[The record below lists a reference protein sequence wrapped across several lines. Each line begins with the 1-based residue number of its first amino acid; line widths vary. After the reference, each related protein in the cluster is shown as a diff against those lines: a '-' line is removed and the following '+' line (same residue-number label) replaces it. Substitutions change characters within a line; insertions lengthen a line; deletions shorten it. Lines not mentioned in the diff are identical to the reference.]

1 MSDRPPPD
9 IPPEQRWQWEE
20 AARQAREASER
31 RMIQQQLEGSHY
43 TSPPR
48 TGTPTNWK
56 SERKGLAWILL
67 PFILIVAG
75 AVLFSLVEIDWVLL
89 DLFSSVAKGILIV
102 VVVGFCLLMLRMTI
116 KHRNN
121 TIAAVSLVVLL
132 LVTLLLIGAILE
144 GVEW

>member
-75 AVLFSLVEIDWVLL
+75 AVLFSLVEIDWALL
-89 DLFSSVAKGILIV
+89 DLLSSVAKGVLIV
-102 VVVGFCLLMLRMTI
+102 VGVGFCLPHAEDGHQASQQHHCGRQFSRASAGDVAADR
-116 KHRNN
+116 RNP
-121 TIAAVSLVVLL
+121 
-132 LVTLLLIGAILE
+132 
-144 GVEW
+144 